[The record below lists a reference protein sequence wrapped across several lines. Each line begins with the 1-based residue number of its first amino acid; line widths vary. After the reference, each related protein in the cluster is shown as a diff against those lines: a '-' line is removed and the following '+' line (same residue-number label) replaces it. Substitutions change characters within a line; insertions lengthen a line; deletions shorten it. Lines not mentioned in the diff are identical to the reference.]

1 MMPDI
6 RWLLFLA
13 GILQGISHGRF
24 TPGEYLNFL
33 SGDADMV
40 HSTRFKLIIC
50 FLAVSF
56 LVGGVS
62 LFIGGHLLYNA
73 VIQEAKNHVRL
84 ALNAALD
91 VYQTNT
97 KYVKVALHITTLG
110 AGFRTSLIQRDIPDL
125 SDRLQRMARHAELD
139 FAGIVTADGRPLCR
153 VGSLIAIDETDDG
166 KNIMARYAIRNQRDV
181 AGTVVLSK
189 DFMDRENPEL
199 AARIRFFP
207 SSANGPGSE
216 VDTGVG
222 VCMALAA
229 AVPVYESPDAAVLVG
244 VLYGGIVLNQS
255 TGIVDSVHK
264 SLFFEEIP
272 RESTMPG
279 VSIFFETVR
288 IATNMIDGAGKRAV
302 GTMAGGD
309 IPQEVLA
316 RGKNLTIMH
325 FDLNDRYI
333 AAYEPITDITG
344 RRIGMLSVVVPESNY
359 ARAQNQFFMLL
370 LAAVVIGAIVAIA
383 MGYGISFQIMKPLH
397 RLMRASRDV
406 AGGSVTPNIG
416 PISKDPEIA
425 ILQTTFNDMVEAM
438 KRRRIESRSQIL
450 HSEKQA
456 SVGRLAAGVAHE
468 INNPLT
474 GVLTYTHML
483 LRRGDLSDDIRADL
497 AVIAESTERVRKIV
511 KGLLDFSRQTRL
523 DPEPTDIN
531 RLIEATLKLVENQ
544 ALLKGVTL
552 AFEAGENLP
561 MIRLDRSQIQSVL
574 LNMVINALD
583 ATRPSDTITLK
594 TAETLSASD
603 TGHRGIEIMIADTGY
618 GIPPENLNKIFD
630 PFFSTKE
637 VGKGTGLGLSVSFG
651 IVKEHGG
658 NIRVQSDAGRGTTF
672 HVWLPVEGQESKNE
686 NHGHR

>member
-1 MMPDI
+1 
-6 RWLLFLA
+6 
-13 GILQGISHGRF
+13 
-24 TPGEYLNFL
+24 
-33 SGDADMV
+33 
-40 HSTRFKLIIC
+40 
-50 FLAVSF
+50 
-56 LVGGVS
+56 
-62 LFIGGHLLYNA
+62 
-73 VIQEAKNHVRL
+73 
-84 ALNAALD
+84 
-91 VYQTNT
+91 
-97 KYVKVALHITTLG
+97 
-110 AGFRTSLIQRDIPDL
+110 
-125 SDRLQRMARHAELD
+125 
-139 FAGIVTADGRPLCR
+139 
-153 VGSLIAIDETDDG
+153 
-166 KNIMARYAIRNQRDV
+166 
-181 AGTVVLSK
+181 
-189 DFMDRENPEL
+189 
-199 AARIRFFP
+199 
-207 SSANGPGSE
+207 
-216 VDTGVG
+216 
-222 VCMALAA
+222 
-229 AVPVYESPDAAVLVG
+229 
-244 VLYGGIVLNQS
+244 
-255 TGIVDSVHK
+255 
-264 SLFFEEIP
+264 
-272 RESTMPG
+272 
-279 VSIFFETVR
+279 
-288 IATNMIDGAGKRAV
+288 
-302 GTMAGGD
+302 
-309 IPQEVLA
+309 
-316 RGKNLTIMH
+316 
-325 FDLNDRYI
+325 
-333 AAYEPITDITG
+333 
-344 RRIGMLSVVVPESNY
+344 
-359 ARAQNQFFMLL
+359 
-370 LAAVVIGAIVAIA
+370 
-383 MGYGISFQIMKPLH
+383 
-397 RLMRASRDV
+397 
-406 AGGSVTPNIG
+406 
-416 PISKDPEIA
+416 
-425 ILQTTFNDMVEAM
+425 MVEAM